1 MRIARTRIDRVAAVP
16 AAHDM
21 PDWEGTWP
29 ARIRR
34 RPHRSDGNYLL
45 LSALVDSLVAAR
57 DRYVPQGSSML
68 DVGCGDKPY
77 YPLFATATSEY
88 IGADV
93 VDGPKVDVVCP
104 LEHLAFPDTHFD
116 TVLCSQVL
124 EHVREPVTALRE
136 IARVLRPSGVLL
148 ASTHGTYPYHPHPTD
163 YWRWTQDGLRALF
176 DDAGGFE
183 IVDLVPH
190 RGSIACLALLVAN
203 YVEMATTSV
212 GLSWAGRPVVGAVN
226 TIGAAADRSVARL
239 RYPAPHTLVANFL
252 VVARRN

>member
-1 MRIARTRIDRVAAVP
+1 
-16 AAHDM
+16 M
-21 PDWEGTWP
+21 PDWEPSWP

-34 RPHRSDGNYLL
+34 RPRRTDGNYLL
-45 LSALVDSLVAAR
+45 LSALVDSLADAR
-57 DRYVPQGSSML
+57 DRYVAKGSSIL

-77 YPLFATATSEY
+77 YPLFAEATSEY

-104 LEHLAFPDTHFD
+104 LEALEFPNARFD

-124 EHVREPVTALRE
+124 EHVREPILALRE

-183 IVDLVPH
+183 VVDLIPH

-203 YVEMATTSV
+203 YVEMAATSAGV
-212 GLSWAGRPVVGAVN
+212 GWLGRPVVGALN
-226 TIGAAADRSVARL
+226 TVGAAFDVKESRL
-239 RYPAPHTLVANFL
+239 QYPAPNTLVANFL
-252 VVARRN
+252 VVARRT